1 MTRYLI
7 CDNIIIDG
15 NRRTLL
21 EVNMETVIQQ
31 KVPIASIVINDRL
44 RKNIGDISS
53 LAANIKELG
62 LLSPIVI
69 NQDNKLLAG
78 ERRLTACK
86 SLGWT
91 EIPAIIMEVTD
102 AERELLIEIAE
113 NVNRESFTREELINA
128 GIELE
133 RIEKVKAEERM
144 KAGVNP
150 GENFPKG
157 RATELVAAKLG
168 MSYKQYE
175 REKFILENRDLLS
188 DGEFA
193 DWNSRVIS
201 TNKAFGIIN
210 KILNAD
216 IDKVAKLETKISNLA
231 AENEELRNSKYVY
244 SSSVA
249 EADTAYDFWKAS
261 DDFTKNIIAPF
272 SYDNIIDNNQD
283 GVCSEYIIKACNLL
297 IDSATDVLK
306 RFKTNNVIDMD

>member
-1 MTRYLI
+1 
-7 CDNIIIDG
+7 
-15 NRRTLL
+15 
-21 EVNMETVIQQ
+21 METAIQQ

-62 LLSPIVI
+62 LLSPVVI

-91 EIPAIIMEVTD
+91 EIPAIIMEVAD
-102 AERELLIEIAE
+102 AEQELLIEIAE

-133 RIEKVKAEERM
+133 RIEKVKAEERIAANQFGSTV
-144 KAGVNP
+144 K
-150 GENFPKG
+150 ENFPGPSAKG
-157 RATELVAAKLG
+157 QTRDIVAAKLG
-168 MSYKQYE
+168 MSGKQYE

-188 DGEFA
+188 DGEFD
-193 DWNSRVIS
+193 DWNSRIIS

-216 IDKVAKLETKISNLA
+216 ADKVAKLETKISNLT
-231 AENEELRNSKYVY
+231 AENENLKNSKYVY
-244 SSSVA
+244 SPSVA

>member
-1 MTRYLI
+1 M
-7 CDNIIIDG
+7 G
-15 NRRTLL
+15 
-21 EVNMETVIQQ
+21 TVIQQ

-62 LLSPIVI
+62 LLSPIII
-69 NQDNKLLAG
+69 NQNNKLLAG

-91 EIPAIIMEVTD
+91 EIPAIIKEVTD
-102 AERELLIEIAE
+102 AEQELLIEIAE

-157 RATELVAAKLG
+157 RATELVAKKLG

-175 REKFILENRDLLS
+175 REKFILQNRDLLS

-210 KILNAD
+210 KLLNAD
-216 IDKVAKLETKISNLA
+216 IDKVAKLETKISNLT
-231 AENEELRNSKYVY
+231 AENENLKNSKYAY
-244 SSSVA
+244 SSAAVEA
-249 EADTAYDFWKAS
+249 ETAYYFWKAS
-261 DDFTKNIIAPF
+261 DDFIKNTIAPLN
-272 SYDNIIDNNQD
+272 YDEVIGNNQE

-297 IDSATDVLK
+297 IDSATDILK
-306 RFKTNNVIDMD
+306 RFRATDVVDMDY

>member
-1 MTRYLI
+1 M
-7 CDNIIIDG
+7 G
-15 NRRTLL
+15 
-21 EVNMETVIQQ
+21 TVIQQ
-31 KVPIASIVINDRL
+31 KVPIASIIINDRL

-62 LLSPIVI
+62 LLSPIII

-91 EIPAIIMEVTD
+91 EIPAIIKEVND
-102 AERELLIEIAE
+102 AEQELLIEIAE

-133 RIEKVKAEERM
+133 RIEKVKAEERII
-144 KAGVNP
+144 ASQN
-150 GENFPKG
+150 NDKG
-157 RATELVAAKLG
+157 RAALKNFTGQESKGNVRDIVAKKLG
-168 MSYKQYE
+168 MSGVQYE
-175 REKFILENRDLLS
+175 REKFILQNRDLLS

-216 IDKVAKLETKISNLA
+216 ADKVAKLETIISNLT
-231 AENEELRNSKYVY
+231 AENENLKNSKYVY
-244 SSSVA
+244 SSAAVEA
-249 EADTAYDFWKAS
+249 ETAYYFWKAS
-261 DDFTKNIIAPF
+261 DDFIKNTIAPLN
-272 SYDNIIDNNQD
+272 YDEVIGNNQE

-297 IDSATDVLK
+297 IDSATDILK
-306 RFKTNNVIDMD
+306 RFRATDVVDMDY